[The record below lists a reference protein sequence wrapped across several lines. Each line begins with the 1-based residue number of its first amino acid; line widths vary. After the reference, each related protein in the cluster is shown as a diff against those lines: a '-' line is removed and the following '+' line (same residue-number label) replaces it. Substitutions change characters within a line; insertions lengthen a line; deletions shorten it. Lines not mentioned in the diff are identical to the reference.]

1 MKNFTFKQNTKFIP
15 LVLCL
20 LIYQITKAQDQ
31 EFVRQQYTPAEPAC
45 VYYADN
51 YRGAH
56 STFRSQAVANNMSRG
71 SACSSFI
78 VTYNGFT
85 PEAEAAFQFAVD
97 IWANSIESS
106 QPIRINANFAPLNA
120 GVLGQAGPT
129 NFFTSNAPGALPD
142 VFYPIALWE
151 KLEDRDSEDPPP
163 FGNSDSVDI
172 SCTFSSTFNFYFGTD
187 ANPPNGQFDFVS
199 IVLHELGHG
208 LGFVGLASSDGSE
221 GTIRVGNP
229 PRPSVYSNF
238 IENGSN
244 TSILGFDDPSMAL
257 QNQLTG
263 NNLFCNGEG
272 GEFVPFDPDDWR
284 PVLPQAML
292 AVEILMSQEDRVSER
307 VDRGSRVFGK
317 TEGWISVQNPRVGEL
332 DVISQFLRGRPE
344 DITRG
349 DVVRVNRIMQSYFD
363 KYGYSTLARR
373 HGLTTMRI
381 DGVMQFVGQCLFRL
395 DPEDPVWAAGSAYRD
410 PLWGTADDRAQPA
423 AGSGDRFGG
432 AWGAPGPSAGPVTG
446 GM

>member
-263 NNLFCNGEG
+263 NNLFCNG
-272 GEFVPFDPDDWR
+272 
-284 PVLPQAML
+284 PQAVAENGGDEPKIFAPNPYNGGSSYSHWDESTFL
-292 AVEILMSQEDRVSER
+292 AGDINSLMTPQIGPGEANHNPGPITLGFFEDMGWSLCASLSTEEFEVADLNINPNPFSDRVFITINNGNSGVYNLDLFDIKGRLIKSSGATTTDGRLMMSNLQDLER
-307 VDRGSRVFGK
+307 ALYFIKV
-317 TEGWISVQNPRVGEL
+317 TEMDTGLS
-332 DVISQFLRGRPE
+332 
-344 DITRG
+344 ITKKI
-349 DVVRVNRIMQSYFD
+349 VKN
-363 KYGYSTLARR
+363 
-373 HGLTTMRI
+373 
-381 DGVMQFVGQCLFRL
+381 
-395 DPEDPVWAAGSAYRD
+395 
-410 PLWGTADDRAQPA
+410 
-423 AGSGDRFGG
+423 
-432 AWGAPGPSAGPVTG
+432 
-446 GM
+446 